1 MTSRIGDRT
10 KTMDEA
16 VFVVVDVDKETYQK
30 RLTGCPN
37 REGRSRRDAGKQS
50 RGKQSREKRCVN
62 IVTDDAGKN
71 IEKRGI
77 KREREDRRTPK
88 DGERDS
94 EAKNGRL

>member
-10 KTMDEA
+10 KTIDEV

-50 RGKQSREKRCVN
+50 REKRCVK
-62 IVTDDAGKN
+62 IVRDDA
-71 IEKRGI
+71 EKI
-77 KREREDRRTPK
+77 
-88 DGERDS
+88 
-94 EAKNGRL
+94 